1 MLVIKIENFVPIII
15 FLLTLAFIILK
26 LCHFVTWSWLIILSP
41 MLFFGTIL
49 CILSIIIII
58 LDFIYF

>member
-1 MLVIKIENFVPIII
+1 MVVIKIKNFVPIII
-15 FLLTLAFIILK
+15 FLLTLTFIILK

-41 MLFFGTIL
+41 MLFFGTVL